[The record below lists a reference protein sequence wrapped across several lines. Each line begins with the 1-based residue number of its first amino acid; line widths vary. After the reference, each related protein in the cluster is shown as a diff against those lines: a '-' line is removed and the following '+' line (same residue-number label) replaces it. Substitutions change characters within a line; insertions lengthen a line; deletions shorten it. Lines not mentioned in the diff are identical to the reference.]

1 MQDCRKKRA
10 LLPKRTYGIVEK
22 QLAVLSKLCDWR
34 NMRIC
39 RKSRGRRNI
48 HICRK
53 RPARRGSPYLSKAR
67 RHLPVCVESIQDHN
81 PSLSKVCPVFVE
93 CFPTIVEILP
103 ITVEDFPVSVESGFC
118 ICLCLRRL
126 CIYSRPYILSFILS
140 FYRHHPLSFFL
151 IDINKKRERSFSFFF
166 FEMKKRKVME
176 FLSNFLFR
184 QIGNFFRL
192 DNFRQIGDFSFR
204 HIRMFSALWN
214 FRQIWAFSICFRQI
228 GDFFFLWAKPL
239 PTPSPI
245 VPTNYA
251 QTKKPPE
258 YQTVP
263 IGVDLLSK

>member
-53 RPARRGSPYLSKAR
+53 RPARRGSPYLSKVHSGIIPRLSKPHQNAPICR
-67 RHLPVCVESIQDHN
+67 NIPVVVDTFPCLSKACGHFPVCVENTQDHN
-81 PSLSKVCPVFVE
+81 PTLSKVYPVFVE

-126 CIYSRPYILSFILS
+126 CIYSRPLYSIFYII
-140 FYRHHPLSFFL
+140 FL
-151 IDINKKRERSFSFFF
+151 
-166 FEMKKRKVME
+166 
-176 FLSNFLFR
+176 
-184 QIGNFFRL
+184 
-192 DNFRQIGDFSFR
+192 
-204 HIRMFSALWN
+204 
-214 FRQIWAFSICFRQI
+214 
-228 GDFFFLWAKPL
+228 
-239 PTPSPI
+239 
-245 VPTNYA
+245 
-251 QTKKPPE
+251 
-258 YQTVP
+258 
-263 IGVDLLSK
+263 